1 MTQQSVYSRFIGV
14 DVASK
19 KIDIY
24 DSKTKQ
30 HACFENTSEDL
41 QRFLRTI
48 VRSKKSILV
57 VMEAT
62 GGYERLLVDL
72 LQEHDIACAVANP
85 LQVRNFAR
93 GCGLIEKT
101 DQIDAAMIARF
112 GEVVQPRIA
121 EKPTESEKKLR
132 ALVHRR
138 DQILRQISAEQNR
151 GQQTADAETKEL
163 IEQAITFYKSQIKS
177 VDKRI
182 AEIVSKCQELA
193 PKAEVLGSCPG
204 IGVVTVG
211 ILLAELPELG
221 KLNRGQ
227 VSKLVGVAPIACD
240 SGQKEGKRSTHAG
253 RSMVRKVLYMAAL
266 VATKHNPP
274 MQKFYQRLLAKG
286 KPKKVAIVAVMRKL
300 LTTLNVMAKQNQK
313 WREPTLALKS

>member
-1 MTQQSVYSRFIGV
+1 MTQQSVYSRFVGV

-30 HACFENTSEDL
+30 HACFENTTEDL
-41 QRFLRTI
+41 QRFIRTI
-48 VRSKKSILV
+48 VRSKK
-57 VMEAT
+57 
-62 GGYERLLVDL
+62 
-72 LQEHDIACAVANP
+72 
-85 LQVRNFAR
+85 
-93 GCGLIEKT
+93 
-101 DQIDAAMIARF
+101 
-112 GEVVQPRIA
+112 RIA
-121 EKPTESEKKLR
+121 E
-132 ALVHRR
+132 V
-138 DQILRQISAEQNR
+138 
-151 GQQTADAETKEL
+151 
-163 IEQAITFYKSQIKS
+163 
-177 VDKRI
+177 
-182 AEIVSKCQELA
+182 VSLSQELA
-193 PKAEVLGSCPG
+193 PKAEVLSSCPG
-204 IGVVTVG
+204 VGVVTVG

-240 SGQKEGKRSTHAG
+240 SGQTEGKRSTHAG

-266 VATKHNPP
+266 VATKHNPL

-300 LTTLNVMAKQNQK
+300 LTTLNVMAKSNQK

>member
-1 MTQQSVYSRFIGV
+1 MTQQAVYSRFIGL

-112 GEVVQPRIA
+112 GEVEV
-121 EKPTESEKKLR
+121 L
-132 ALVHRR
+132 
-138 DQILRQISAEQNR
+138 
-151 GQQTADAETKEL
+151 
-163 IEQAITFYKSQIKS
+163 
-177 VDKRI
+177 
-182 AEIVSKCQELA
+182 SKCQELA

-227 VSKLVGVAPIACD
+227 VSKLVGVAPFVCD